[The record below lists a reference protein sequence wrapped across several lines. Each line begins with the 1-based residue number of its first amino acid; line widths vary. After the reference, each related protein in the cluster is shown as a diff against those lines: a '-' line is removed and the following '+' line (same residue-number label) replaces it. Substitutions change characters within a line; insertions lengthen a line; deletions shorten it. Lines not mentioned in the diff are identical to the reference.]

1 MSLPVLSDSLQSY
14 LVEINR
20 YPVLSHEEEYE
31 VAVRYFRNRSI
42 DDAHKLVVANL
53 RYVVKIALE
62 FRNYGMRLVDLIQE
76 GNIGLMTAVKKFN
89 PFKGFRLITYATW
102 WIKSFIQEYILK
114 NKGIVRRGGKELKKK
129 LFYRNSGK
137 SLGASSAQGAIDE
150 RSALPIE
157 TAGPIDSSDL
167 SLNASISD
175 DTATHLD
182 MLRDDGPGP
191 VEKVAEMESTAL
203 VKKEVSGALALLN
216 DRERIVVETRLMSDE
231 PESLQS
237 IGDRLGLTRE
247 RVRQIEGAAIKKLKK
262 SLSVR
267 LSSELVTE

>member
-1 MSLPVLSDSLQSY
+1 LESLEHGGVEVHADLLFQDRENPGLRESG
-14 LVEINR
+14 LVGPFAR
-20 YPVLSHEEEYE
+20 SWLFCLLHHSLSHILGLSRFRPEEFE

-42 DDAHKLVVANL
+42 DDAHKLVVSNL

-102 WIKSFIQEYILK
+102 WIRSFIQEFILK
-114 NKGIVRRGGKELKKK
+114 NKGMVRRGGKELKKK

-137 SLGASSAQGAIDE
+137 DGINNE
-150 RSALPIE
+150 RLALPE
-157 TAGPIDSSDL
+157 ASEPVDASDL

-175 DTATHLD
+175 DAVTHLD

-191 VEKVAEMESTAL
+191 VETVAERQSTAL

-216 DRERIVVETRLMSDE
+216 DKERMVIETRLMTDE

-237 IGDRLGLTRE
+237 IDR
-247 RVRQIEGAAIKKLKK
+247 K
-262 SLSVR
+262 SV
-267 LSSELVTE
+267 V

>member
-20 YPVLSHEEEYE
+20 YPVLTHEEEYE

-76 GNIGLMTAVKKFN
+76 GNIGLMTAVKKFD

-102 WIKSFIQEYILK
+102 RIKSCIQEFILK
-114 NKGIVRRGGKELKKK
+114 NKGMVRRGGRELKKK

-137 SLGASSAQGAIDE
+137 SLSAPSSRGAIDE
-150 RSALPIE
+150 RLSLPKDA
-157 TAGPIDSSDL
+157 AGPIDATDL
-167 SLNASISD
+167 SLNSAVSD
-175 DTATHLD
+175 GADTHLD
-182 MLRDDGPGP
+182 MLRDEGPGP
-191 VEKVAEMESTAL
+191 VESVSEMESMAI
-203 VKKEVSGALALLN
+203 VKKEVTGALALLS
-216 DRERIVVETRLMSDE
+216 DRERTVVETRLMSDD

-237 IGDRLGLTRE
+237 IGERLGLTRE

-262 SLSVR
+262 SLER
-267 LSSELVTE
+267 LSPELVTA

>member
-31 VAVRYFRNRSI
+31 VAVRYYRGRSI

-137 SLGASSAQGAIDE
+137 VGLNATDE
-150 RSALPIE
+150 ILALPIE

-175 DTATHLD
+175 DAATHLD

-191 VEKVAEMESTAL
+191 VETVAEKQSTAL

>member
-31 VAVRYFRNRSI
+31 VAVRYYRGRSI

-89 PFKGFRLITYATW
+89 PFKGFRVITYATW
-102 WIKSFIQEYILK
+102 WIKSFIQEFILR
-114 NKGIVRRGGKELKKK
+114 NRGMVRRGGKELKKK

-137 SLGASSAQGAIDE
+137 DSLNANDE
-150 RSALPIE
+150 MPVLPRE
-157 TAGPIDSSDL
+157 TGGPIDAADL
-167 SLNASISD
+167 SLNASISN
-175 DTATHLD
+175 DTVTHLD

-191 VEKVAEMESTAL
+191 VETVAEKQSTAL

-216 DRERIVVETRLMSDE
+216 DKERIVVETRLMSDE

-262 SLSVR
+262 SLSG
-267 LSSELVTE
+267 LSLELVTE